1 MGESVIFF
9 ETYAI
14 YIRIALAA
22 AALAATAYFSAHW
35 ATEVNESKWQK
46 KEAAAA
52 QQVIV
57 DQQESQRES
66 AHAGALYELDRA
78 KIQHVVSTPDRKLDA
93 LLQTSVGDV
102 VIPGDLGVRLNAIAS
117 AAIDQA
123 SQAAS
128 GSDSPLPSASAVS
141 DSERPASG
149 VEAASGS
156 QYRIGYRLPTA
167 PPAAQ

>member
-1 MGESVIFF
+1 MGESVSFF

-14 YIRIALAA
+14 YIRLALAA

-35 ATEVNESKWQK
+35 ATEINESKWQK
-46 KEAAAA
+46 KEVAVA
-52 QQVIV
+52 QQAIS

-78 KIQHVVSTPDRKLDA
+78 KVQRVVSTPDRKLNA
-93 LLQTSVGDV
+93 VLQTPVGDV

-117 AAIDQA
+117 AADPQA

-128 GSDSPLPSASAVS
+128 GLDSILPSASAVS
-141 DSERPASG
+141 GSERTASG
-149 VEAASGS
+149 VEPTPGS
-156 QYRIGYRLPTA
+156 QYRIGYRLPPA
-167 PPAAQ
+167 P